1 MMNERQYTI
10 NTLEGHQLII
20 KVNRSNIQWELDVSE
35 GYKGRDDSIKLT
47 FSEDAFRELYDV
59 MDDESQKVWKGVNKK
74 YADSDGCD
82 YWEYYGRVLDNNGY
96 LTFVDDTGMRVGY
109 VYLAKSKR
117 IYQFNKQKVGTFL
130 YDFELELGLRTH
142 NK

>member
-59 MDDESQKVWKGVNKK
+59 MDDESQKV
-74 YADSDGCD
+74 
-82 YWEYYGRVLDNNGY
+82 
-96 LTFVDDTGMRVGY
+96 
-109 VYLAKSKR
+109 
-117 IYQFNKQKVGTFL
+117 
-130 YDFELELGLRTH
+130 
-142 NK
+142 